1 MAKKKAADTRHT
13 FFVRGFP
20 RELSRQVAAAAVLRG
35 ITVGEM
41 LALLVRDS
49 LARLQSVEAKNAAA
63 LASLGAVRRA
73 ATAAGVKA

>member
-1 MAKKKAADTRHT
+1 MAKKKAAETRHT

-41 LALLVRDS
+41 LAILVQDS
-49 LARLQSVEAKNAAA
+49 LGRLRSFDAKNAAA
-63 LASLGAVRRA
+63 IESLGAVRRA
-73 ATAAGVKA
+73 AAAAGVKA